1 MLDLFLN
8 IVQNYLVVGLVT
20 AALIDIVIRVVKVAQ
35 PSTLLE
41 IVAVIIFW
49 PYVVGRMLTEFLN
62 ELV

>member
-20 AALIDIVIRVVKVAQ
+20 AALIDLGISVNKVAQ
-35 PSTLLE
+35 PFTLLE
-41 IVAVIIFW
+41 IVAVTIFW
-49 PYVVGRMLTEFLN
+49 PYAVGRMLTKFLN